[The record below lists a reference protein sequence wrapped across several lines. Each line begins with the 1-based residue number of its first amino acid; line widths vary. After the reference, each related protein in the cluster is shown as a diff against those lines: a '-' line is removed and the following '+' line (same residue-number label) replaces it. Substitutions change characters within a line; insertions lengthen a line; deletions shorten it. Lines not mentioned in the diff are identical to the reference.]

1 MSAPEGLANGCEPA
15 LSTCVGLKWDNRRLR
30 GGLGGGLGVP
40 CIANRH
46 HGGPNA
52 LGRRNR
58 AVRDATVGV
67 DISPPSD
74 SGWSEPYPEGDG

>member
-1 MSAPEGLANGCEPA
+1 MWAHFTN
-15 LSTCVGLKWDNRRLR
+15 VGLKCGDRRLFH
-30 GGLGGGLGVP
+30 GLGGGLGVP

-58 AVRDATVGV
+58 AVYEATVDV